1 MRLPRVPCAA
11 LMALVLA
18 APAALAQ
25 ENPEGMMIH
34 DPYARVVG
42 GIGASGAVYFT
53 LHNHSE
59 NDIHLT
65 GVSTDLAEMAG
76 LHTSLASADGM
87 MQMIAIEGG
96 VAMPAWAE
104 HVFGRGGDHIML
116 MGLTKALKDGDTIS
130 VTLTFD
136 YAAPLTFDAVIDN
149 ARLPEAAMDHDHSA
163 MTPSP

>member
-1 MRLPRVPCAA
+1 MLLPRAAFAA
-11 LMALVLA
+11 LLALVVSS
-18 APAALAQ
+18 PSTLAQ

-59 NDIHLT
+59 NDILLT

-76 LHTSLASADGM
+76 VHTSLESADGM
-87 MQMIAIEGG
+87 MQMIPIGDG
-96 VAMPAWAE
+96 VAIPAWEE
-104 HVFGRGGDHIML
+104 HVFARGGDHIML
-116 MGLTKALKDGDTIS
+116 MGLTKALKDGDTIT

-136 YAAPLTFDAVIDN
+136 HASPLTFDAVIDN

>member
-1 MRLPRVPCAA
+1 MLLPRAAIAA
-11 LMALVLA
+11 LLAIVLSS
-18 APAALAQ
+18 PAALAQ

-59 NDIHLT
+59 NDIILT
-65 GVSTDLAEMAG
+65 GVSSDLAEMAG
-76 LHTSLASADGM
+76 VHTNLETAEGM
-87 MQMIAIEGG
+87 MKMIPVDGG
-96 VAMPAWAE
+96 IAVPAGQE
-104 HVFGRGGDHIML
+104 YVFAGGADHIML
-116 MGLTKALKDGDTIS
+116 MGLTKALKNGDTIT

-136 YAAPLTFDAVIDN
+136 HASPLTFNAVIDN
-149 ARLPEAAMDHDHSA
+149 ARLPGPAMAHDHSA

>member
-1 MRLPRVPCAA
+1 MLLPRAAFAA
-11 LMALVLA
+11 LLALHLSS
-18 APAALAQ
+18 PAALAQ

-59 NDIHLT
+59 NDIRLT
-65 GVSTDLAEMAG
+65 GVSTDLAEMTG
-76 LHTSLASADGM
+76 LHTSLESADGM
-87 MQMIAIEGG
+87 MQMIPIDGG
-96 VAMPAWAE
+96 VIMPAWEE
-104 HVFGRGGDHIML
+104 HVFARGGDHIML
-116 MGLTKALKDGDTIS
+116 MGLTKALKDGDTIT

-136 YAAPLTFDAVIDN
+136 HASPLTFDAVIDN